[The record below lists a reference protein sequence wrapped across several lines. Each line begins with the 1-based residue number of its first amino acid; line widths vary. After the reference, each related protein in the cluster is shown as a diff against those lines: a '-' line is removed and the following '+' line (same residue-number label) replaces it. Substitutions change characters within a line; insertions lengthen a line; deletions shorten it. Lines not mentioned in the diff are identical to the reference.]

1 MSNRISFYEGVLN
14 KDSLDKLKQIGSER
28 VEMFLCENG
37 EVVFLRTGDCDTRE
51 ESFEKLIQKYQRR
64 ELENQFENSLF
75 TSSFVEKEKRVD
87 EDIDAIK
94 KEFGL

>member
-1 MSNRISFYEGVLN
+1 MSKRISFYQGVLD
-14 KDSLDKLKQIGSER
+14 KDSLDKLKQIGAER

-51 ESFEKLIQKYQRR
+51 ESFEKLIQKYQGR
-64 ELENQFENSLF
+64 ELKNQFENSLS
-75 TSSFVEKEKRVD
+75 TSSFVEKKKRVD